1 LRNLIQTENSSLK
14 KKIARPENCD
24 EIVGHSDALSN
35 VFRRVE
41 QVAPM
46 NATVLLSGETSTG
59 KGVIARAIY
68 RGSMRKDK
76 PMITVNCAAMPAS
89 RIERELFG
97 EEKGGVVGVNS
108 RQIGRFEL
116 ADGGTLFLDEIGGLP
131 LELQS
136 KLLRVIQDGEFERL
150 GSPRTIKIDVR
161 IIAASNKNLVE
172 EIRKGRF
179 REDLYYRLNVFPI
192 TLPPLRQRKED
203 IPLLVHHFLAKFN
216 KKIGKQIETVAKATL
231 NTLQE
236 YPWPGNVWE
245 LESVIERA
253 VIISQ
258 GKTLQVLDRFET
270 DRETEEVAEQDV
282 KALVDLEHD
291 YVLQVLQNTG
301 WRIEGKTGAA
311 LLLGLNPST
320 LRARMRKYGITRQ

>member
-1 LRNLIQTENSSLK
+1 LRTIIQAENSSLK
-14 KKIARPENCD
+14 KQVARQENFD
-24 EIVGHSDALSN
+24 GIIGQSDALSN

-41 QVAPM
+41 QVAPI
-46 NATVLLSGETSTG
+46 NATVLLSGETGTG
-59 KGVIARAIY
+59 KGLIARAIY
-68 RGSMRKDK
+68 RRCARKEK
-76 PMITVNCAAMPAS
+76 PMITVNCAAVPAN

-97 EEKGGVVGVNS
+97 EEKTGFTGANP

-150 GSPRTIKIDVR
+150 GSSRTIKVDVR
-161 IIAASNKNLVE
+161 IIAASNRNLVE
-172 EIRKGRF
+172 EISNGRF
-179 REDLYYRLNVFPI
+179 REDLFYRLNVFPI

-203 IPLLVHHFLAKFN
+203 IPQLVHHFLAVFN
-216 KKIGKQIETVAKATL
+216 KKIGKKIETVPKATM

-258 GKTLQVLDRFET
+258 GTALQVLDRFET
-270 DRETEEVAEQDV
+270 ERKTEEIAEQDV

>member
-1 LRNLIQTENSSLK
+1 MRNLIQTENASLK
-14 KKIARPENCD
+14 KKIARPENFD
-24 EIVGHSDALSN
+24 EIVGHSDALLN

-46 NATVLLSGETSTG
+46 NATVLLSGETGTG

-68 RGSMRKDK
+68 RGSPRKDK

-97 EEKGGVVGVNS
+97 EQKGGGIGANP

-136 KLLRVIQDGEFERL
+136 KLLRVIQDGEYERL

-161 IIAASNKNLVE
+161 IIAASNQNLVE

-203 IPLLVHHFLAKFN
+203 IPLLVRHFLAIFN
-216 KKIGKQIETVAKATL
+216 KKIGKEIETVPKATL
-231 NTLQE
+231 NKLQE

-253 VIISQ
+253 VIISK

-270 DRETEEVAEQDV
+270 DRKTEEVAEQDV